1 MSVEQGQEASNSR
14 DAVGNPRTARWK
26 TISGILSATVLMAT
40 GAAATNLRAFSIP
53 STSMAPTLASGDRV
67 LALSP
72 TLGGAPKRGEIWV
85 FRNPGPGAKLF
96 VKRVVGVP
104 GDTVAVQAGKL
115 RVNGQAQSEPY
126 LEGSLAYETAP
137 VKLGAGQ
144 FFVLGD
150 NRNNSNDSHVFGP
163 VGGETFVG
171 KVEFRYW
178 PPNRTGGL

>member
-1 MSVEQGQEASNSR
+1 MSDERTSAQGNGR
-14 DAVGNPRTARWK
+14 ARWK
-26 TISGILSATVLMAT
+26 TISGILSATLLMAT

-53 STSMAPTLASGDRV
+53 SASMTPTLLSGDRV

-72 TLGGAPKRGEIWV
+72 TLGGAPKRGEVWV
-85 FRNPGPGAKLF
+85 FRNPGAGAKLF

-104 GDTVAVQAGKL
+104 GDTVAVEAGKL
-115 RVNGQAQSEPY
+115 RVNGQAQSEPH
-126 LEGSLAYETAP
+126 LDGSLKYEVAP

-171 KVEFRYW
+171 RVEFRYW